1 MVELLIVLT
10 IIGILFSISFVVYGA
25 AVESA
30 RVEATRTTIRQLD
43 SALQERLDAFQRI
56 NLKSQAQVFKLR
68 YEAVGTNSPA
78 TIPPQFDAIAEII
91 VRKDRFK
98 AAFPQREEDLYGL
111 DGAPGGGDDAPLLA
125 YWTPSGS
132 HTPETESSE
141 LLYLALTKG
150 SVFGQSSLGIDR
162 INANH
167 IADTDDDGLLEFVDE
182 WGAPLRF
189 YGWTTS
195 LVRPGGNLANIDLD
209 VFRASAAVLM
219 PGAPSPSANPL
230 SATTY
235 SDLLNQDSDDPTGAL
250 SDAMNSNGYFT
261 GPFDLQGIGTCV
273 PFDENFYHALDT
285 YSLPLI
291 VSAGG
296 DGKLGLNEPTAT
308 GADRLARPIAANL
321 DLLYDNV
328 TNQQP

>member
-56 NLKSQAQVFKLR
+56 NLKSQAQVFKAA
-68 YEAVGTNSPA
+68 YDAGSNTPA
-78 TIPPQFDAIAEII
+78 QVPLELAEIM
-91 VRKDRFK
+91 VRKDRYK
-98 AAFPQREEDLYGL
+98 AAFPQREEDLWGL
-111 DGAPGGGDDAPLLA
+111 NGMSGGGDDAPLAAHWL
-125 YWTPSGS
+125 PGPS
-132 HTPETESSE
+132 HTVETESSE

-150 SVFGQSSLGIDR
+150 AVFGQPSLGIDR
-162 INANH
+162 INADH
-167 IADTDDDGLLEFVDE
+167 VADTDDDGLLEFIDE
-182 WGAPLRF
+182 WGTPLRF

-195 LVRPGGNLANIDLD
+195 LVRPLGNGGDIDLAM
-209 VFRASAAVLM
+209 FRATAAVLM
-219 PGAPSPSANPL
+219 PGAPSPSADPL
-230 SATTY
+230 AANVY
-235 SDLLNQDSDDPTGAL
+235 NDRLNQDPDDPTGAL
-250 SDAMNSNGYFT
+250 GVGGYFT
-261 GPFDLQGIGTCV
+261 STFALGSLNAQPFNEG
-273 PFDENFYHALDT
+273 FYHAFDT
-285 YSLPLI
+285 YNLPLI

-296 DGKLGLNEPTAT
+296 DGRLGLNEPTSA
-308 GADRLARPIAANL
+308 GADRLARPIAADATDAEDL